1 MAQELSLNGQNLL
14 KEFERLGP
22 NVRNDLIY
30 PYICIA
36 GQLTVAWG
44 HVIRDFEAHKFLDG
58 LSVIEAKVLYKGNRE
73 AFFKKCKPLTRAQAD
88 ALLREDLKDYC
99 GYVNERL
106 KRWNVKVAQ
115 PLFDALVSLAYNGG
129 PAFLDGTIKTRLI
142 AGDIDGAILWFPMF
156 CLADVHRKDGTVM
169 RNVPVTG
176 LTLRRYSEVWLAL
189 TNQVWRI
196 GKVRATRD
204 KDIEKFLSEVR
215 RIMKMR
221 GKESPLPY
229 PRNEM
234 KNQAA

>member
-1 MAQELSLNGQNLL
+1 M
-14 KEFERLGP
+14 
-22 NVRNDLIY
+22 
-30 PYICIA
+30 
-36 GQLTVAWG
+36 
-44 HVIRDFEAHKFLDG
+44 
-58 LSVIEAKVLYKGNRE
+58 
-73 AFFKKCKPLTRAQAD
+73 
-88 ALLREDLKDYC
+88 
-99 GYVNERL
+99 
-106 KRWNVKVAQ
+106 
-115 PLFDALVSLAYNGG
+115 
-129 PAFLDGTIKTRLI
+129 
-142 AGDIDGAILWFPMF
+142 
-156 CLADVHRKDGTVM
+156 
-169 RNVPVTG
+169 TG